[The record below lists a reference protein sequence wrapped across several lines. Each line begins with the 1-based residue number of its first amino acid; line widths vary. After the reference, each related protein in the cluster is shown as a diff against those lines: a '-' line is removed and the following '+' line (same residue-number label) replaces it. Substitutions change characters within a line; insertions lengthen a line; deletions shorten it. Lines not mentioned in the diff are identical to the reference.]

1 MSTDPTPTPYDPAAV
16 GRTHALQRLC
26 EHAERLGD
34 LPIPDAAPEPDRAY
48 LRAYRDTLQSIST
61 RLRNSPGFQP

>member
-1 MSTDPTPTPYDPAAV
+1 V

-26 EHAERLGD
+26 EHAERLGNI
-34 LPIPDAAPEPDRAY
+34 PIPEAASEADRAY
-48 LRAYRDTLQSIST
+48 LRSYRDTLLSAAT